1 MPSEKEKFIPGKI
14 RTERNIKWIALRK
27 ELNDL
32 GYATMPMILD
42 KWQMYRVAII
52 LINHLAFI
60 LKKNPTRVYQSALSR
75 AFRVIR
81 GQPHVPGRQ
90 AQAQQD
96 GLSDA
101 DRAHGL
107 SVLCPRCGQELLD
120 CGKETKAEVL
130 QSIKMKK
137 QIPRKSPQKE

>member
-1 MPSEKEKFIPGKI
+1 MTNGKEKFIPGKT

-32 GYATMPMILD
+32 GYVTMPIFVD

-52 LINHLAFI
+52 LINHLANV
-60 LKKNPTRVYQSALSR
+60 LKREPIRVYQAALCR
-75 AFRVIR
+75 AEKVVY
-81 GQPHVPGRQ
+81 GQPHMPNRE
-90 AQAQQD
+90 ARPPKD

-101 DRAHGL
+101 DPAHGL
-107 SVLCPRCGQELLD
+107 HVWCPGCGLDLLE